1 MCNVDIA
8 IPSRE
13 AVMRTSFVLAALFT
27 VGCKTALAQD
37 VGDSEAG
44 HEIGAQICA
53 PCHAIE
59 PGEGTM
65 ANPPPLPFEAEVPL
79 PFEDIANTPGIS
91 ATALFAWM
99 RTSHPS
105 MPNIVLEGE
114 DLPNL
119 VAYILS
125 LRREPYR
132 P

>member
-1 MCNVDIA
+1 MRNVDIA
-8 IPSRE
+8 VPLRE
-13 AVMRTSFVLAALFT
+13 AVMRSSFVLAALVT
-27 VGCKTALAQD
+27 AGWEAALAQD

-65 ANPPPLPFEAEVPL
+65 ANPPPLPFDAEVPL

-99 RTSHPS
+99 RTSPPQHAEHRS
-105 MPNIVLEGE
+105 
-114 DLPNL
+114 
-119 VAYILS
+119 
-125 LRREPYR
+125 RR
-132 P
+132 